1 MVLLQGSLILW
12 KSSRQPMVTLS
23 TAEAELLEVVESL
36 TMGESIA
43 VVANELGPESLKG
56 VLVRQPSSCINFG
69 F

>member
-1 MVLLQGSLILW
+1 
-12 KSSRQPMVTLS
+12 MVTLS

-43 VVANELGPESLKG
+43 VVANELGPEVSKV